1 MGRTAGLP
9 FVVCL
14 ALAGALGLP
23 GTADAQPPAVP
34 AIPPVTLTATPC
46 SPADAAGNQLCSS
59 DKGVLEVV
67 PGPAGAPAVRL
78 GLTSVREL
86 RRGGA
91 VVARGEEQHADLDLT
106 GSGAAAR
113 LAVARTGLVF
123 ATDTVRCTYD
133 DRTSVTGRAL
143 QRGLSDL
150 TCAAVAPATPAG
162 PAPTSAATPPAVAT
176 TDTAAPAPAD
186 PGTATA
192 AGVPAQARKATST
205 TKTTTTKAPTTTT
218 TATATTTT
226 TKAGATTATAAASTS
241 AGLPTYADYSAVN
254 TAPNGTGAPIRY
266 GTVGQGNPATA
277 DCTVTTTAKPQAAVD
292 AAPAGAVVCVR
303 PGDYS
308 GSTLTVGK
316 AVTVRANGVV
326 KVKNIVV
333 TGSNA
338 VVDGFQV
345 VGGTLGS
352 PNYAIKFSGT
362 GHRIVNNLVRGRG
375 IWYAIGCDQGAG
387 CGTNVLISGNTV
399 TGVHNFGIF
408 LWGGDRITVE
418 KNNVFDLFQS
428 RDVDDVDALRAWGTN
443 HVIRN
448 NYFHDINAKKSA
460 GSPHSDCFQSYQ
472 SGGGARLSSNILFE
486 NNYCVRLTGQCV
498 ILQNDQRNA
507 AELHDYVLR
516 GNVCETYG
524 WQTIEITGVPNVTLD
539 NDYVA
544 GVQTTVLNFA
554 NPGAGGRLSSNYKVR
569 NTVLV
574 RATSG
579 SRYLD
584 GTPADNTANRTL
596 VDPAIR
602 TSYDGFTGG
611 TAAYPPARSTD
622 FNRFYRDSAGRATP
636 TVVDA
641 GAPPNSPMPATDVD
655 GGPRAVGTIDVG
667 PFELG

>member
-14 ALAGALGLP
+14 TLAGVLGS
-23 GTADAQPPAVP
+23 GTAAAAQPPSVP
-34 AIPPVTLTATPC
+34 AIPPVAFAAAAC
-46 SPADAAGNQLCSS
+46 SAPDGAGNQLCSS
-59 DKGVLEVV
+59 DRGVLEVV
-67 PGPAGAPAVRL
+67 PGPGGAPAARL
-78 GLTSVREL
+78 GLTTVREL

-91 VVARGEEQHADLDLT
+91 VVARGEEQRSDHDLIGT
-106 GSGAAAR
+106 GAAE
-113 LAVARTGLVF
+113 LALSRSGQVF
-123 ATDTVRCTYD
+123 ATDAVRCTYD
-133 DRTSVTGRAL
+133 DRTAVAGRAL
-143 QRGLSDL
+143 QRGLSNLACTGL
-150 TCAAVAPATPAG
+150 TPAAPTPAAPAT
-162 PAPTSAATPPAVAT
+162 TP
-176 TDTAAPAPAD
+176 AAPAP
-186 PGTATA
+186 
-192 AGVPAQARKATST
+192 QARAAASSSPTSTTRTTSTPRSTSSARTTSTPTTTSSAKATST
-205 TKTTTTKAPTTTT
+205 SRTTSSP
-218 TATATTTT
+218 ATS
-226 TKAGATTATAAASTS
+226 TAAAPTS
-241 AGLPTYADYSAVN
+241 GGLPAYADYSAVN
-254 TAPNGTGAPIRY
+254 TAPNGAGTRIRY
-266 GTVGQGNPATA
+266 GTVGQGNPAVA
-277 DCTVTTTAKPQAAVD
+277 DCTVTTTTNPQAAVD

-326 KVKNIVV
+326 KVRNIVV

-387 CGTNVLISGNTV
+387 CGKNVLIAGNTV

-408 LWGGDRITVE
+408 LWGGDAITVE
-418 KNNVFDLFQS
+418 RNNVFDLFQS
-428 RDVDDVDALRAWGTN
+428 TNVDDVDAMRAWGTN

-448 NYFHDINAKKSA
+448 NYFHDINKNKSA

-472 SGGGARLSSNILFE
+472 SGGSPRLSSGILFE
-486 NNYCVRLTGQCV
+486 NNYCVRVTGQCV

-507 AELHDYVLR
+507 AELHDYVIR

-524 WQTIEITGVPNVTLD
+524 WQAIEITGVPNVTMD

-554 NPGAGGRLSSNYKVR
+554 NSGAGGRVSSNYKVR

-574 RATSG
+574 RATAG
-579 SRYLD
+579 SRFLD

-596 VDPAIR
+596 VDPAVK
-602 TSYDGFTGG
+602 TSYDGFAAS
-611 TAAYPPARSTD
+611 TAAYPPVRSTD
-622 FNRFYRDSAGRATP
+622 FDRFYRDSVGRAAP
-636 TVVDA
+636 PVGDA
-641 GAPPNSPMPATDVD
+641 GAPPNSPAPPGDVD
-655 GGPRAVGTIDVG
+655 GGPRVVGTVDVG